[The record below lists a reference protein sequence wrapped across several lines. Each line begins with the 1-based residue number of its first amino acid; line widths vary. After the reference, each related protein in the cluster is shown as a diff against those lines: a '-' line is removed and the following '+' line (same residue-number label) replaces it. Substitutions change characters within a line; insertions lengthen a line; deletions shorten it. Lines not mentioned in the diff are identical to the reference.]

1 MHDTESYQVYLTA
14 KDLAERAHRVY
25 IMKTCQCGDLKI
37 QYHERELAKEYR
49 ELRSRLFE
57 RGMI

>member
-1 MHDTESYQVYLTA
+1 MTYDKESHLIYLAA
-14 KDLAERAHRVY
+14 KEVAERAHEVFV
-25 IMKTCQCGDLKI
+25 LKCAGVDSG
-37 QYHERELAKEYR
+37 YAERELATEYR